1 MRAGVAAPIRFGDF
15 DALDALDLGQGRFD
29 ALRWLVAEALD
40 DHARDPIAHL
50 EAHDHE
56 PEVALDHGRRIAGE
70 IGVVGLCARRGR
82 EQQRAG
88 ADGERRRE
96 QVRGVQVRS
105 PRGHR
110 QLTHSIRERATLR
123 AMRTAIGDA
132 PRAVLWLALGATA
145 GIGCAALGLLL
156 SGERDRALPA
166 NAAASVNGAVIRL
179 EEYDRAVAAFAS
191 DRRDPIGPEERRHVL
206 DRMLDEEL
214 LVQRGLELG
223 LARSD
228 RRVRGDIVSAVIELV
243 VSQAD
248 GVEPSEGEV
257 RAFYEENRDYF
268 AHTERLLVQQVFV
281 RAAPLRSED
290 EARARAEQA
299 TRRLRAGEP
308 LDRVRETLGDSEV
321 APVPRDLLP
330 IAKLREYLGP
340 TAARAAEALEV
351 GGASDPQR
359 SASGYHVL
367 VLLDRSPG
375 RAPPLSDVQEEVRAE
390 LRRRVSE
397 RALRTYL
404 DDLRARADVR
414 VRRRRSEP

>member
-1 MRAGVAAPIRFGDF
+1 MRSMSG
-15 DALDALDLGQGRFD
+15 
-29 ALRWLVAEALD
+29 
-40 DHARDPIAHL
+40 
-50 EAHDHE
+50 
-56 PEVALDHGRRIAGE
+56 
-70 IGVVGLCARRGR
+70 
-82 EQQRAG
+82 
-88 ADGERRRE
+88 
-96 QVRGVQVRS
+96 S
-105 PRGHR
+105 
-110 QLTHSIRERATLR
+110 
-123 AMRTAIGDA
+123 
-132 PRAVLWLALGATA
+132 PRAVLWLALGAAA

-191 DRRDPIGPEERRHVL
+191 DRRDPIGPAERRHVL

-248 GVEPSEGEV
+248 DVEPSDGEV
-257 RAFYEENRDYF
+257 RAFYEQNRDYF
-268 AHTERLLVQQVFV
+268 ALTSRLLVQQVYV
-281 RAAPLRSED
+281 RAAPLRSEE

-299 TRRLRAGEP
+299 ARRLRAGEP
-308 LDRVRETLGDSEV
+308 FDRVREALGDSEI

-340 TAARAAEALEV
+340 TAARAAEGLDV
-351 GGASDPQR
+351 GSASDPQR

-367 VLLDRSPG
+367 VLQGRSPG
-375 RAPPLSDVQEEVRAE
+375 FAPPLSDVQEEVRAE
-390 LRRRVSE
+390 LRRRASE
-397 RALRTYL
+397 RALRTDL
-404 DDLRARADVR
+404 GDLRAQADVR
-414 VRRRRSEP
+414 VRREEP

>member
-1 MRAGVAAPIRFGDF
+1 
-15 DALDALDLGQGRFD
+15 
-29 ALRWLVAEALD
+29 
-40 DHARDPIAHL
+40 
-50 EAHDHE
+50 
-56 PEVALDHGRRIAGE
+56 
-70 IGVVGLCARRGR
+70 
-82 EQQRAG
+82 
-88 ADGERRRE
+88 
-96 QVRGVQVRS
+96 
-105 PRGHR
+105 
-110 QLTHSIRERATLR
+110 
-123 AMRTAIGDA
+123 MRTAIGDA

-145 GIGCAALGLLL
+145 GIGCAAVGLLL

-166 NAAASVNGAVIRL
+166 NAAASVNGSLIRL

-191 DRRDPIGPEERRHVL
+191 DRREPIGPDERRHVL

-248 GVEPSEGEV
+248 DAEPSDGEV
-257 RAFYEENRDYF
+257 RAFYEQNRDYF
-268 AHTERLLVQQVFV
+268 AHTERLLVQQVLV
-281 RAAPLRSED
+281 RAAPLRSEE

-308 LDRVRETLGDSEV
+308 FDGVREALGDSEV

-340 TAARAAEALEV
+340 TAARAAEALDV

-375 RAPPLSDVQEEVRAE
+375 RSPPLSDVQEEVRAE
-390 LRRRVSE
+390 LRRRASE

-404 DDLRARADVR
+404 DDLREQADVR
-414 VRRRRSEP
+414 VRSEAP